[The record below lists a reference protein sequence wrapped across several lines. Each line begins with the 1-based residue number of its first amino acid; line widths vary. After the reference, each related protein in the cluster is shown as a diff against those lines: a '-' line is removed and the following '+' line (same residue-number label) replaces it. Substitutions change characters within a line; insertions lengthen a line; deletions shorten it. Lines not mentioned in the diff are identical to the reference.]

1 MKSHGMYLLS
11 AHVDALACRVLLR
24 ILDEE
29 PTAAKLEALV
39 RGLAASPDPANREAA
54 EQVRAAVAEMR
65 SSWALFRDDRI
76 DRLGFVDE
84 TTKPADLGGR
94 AESGGESSSGHLTVA
109 QVAERLRI
117 STQYVRRL
125 CGDQRLS
132 ATRRGRTWV
141 IDSTSVDEYEAA
153 RSSVA

>member
-1 MKSHGMYLLS
+1 MRSHGVYLLS
-11 AHVDALACRVLLR
+11 AHVDVLACRVLLR

-84 TTKPADLGGR
+84 TTKPAGR
-94 AESGGESSSGHLTVA
+94 GCDAESRGESSSGHLTVA

-117 STQYVRRL
+117 SPQYARRL
-125 CGDQRLS
+125 CRSQSLS
-132 ATRRGRTWV
+132 AIRRGRTWL
-141 IDSTSVDEYEAA
+141 IDATSVDEYEAA